1 MVSRNKFINI
11 MLVFCLFIV
20 SLFLCKDNIYVL
32 FLIDMFLLFLI
43 VYKAQFSLIT
53 IWAIVPNYTLMCVFY
68 YYVTDIAYGKLAFI
82 HNLQYNK
89 MCELLI
95 LYNCVL
101 VLFTYFSS
109 FLDYEKGIYEKDI
122 KIDNISANICALLAV
137 VMAYIAFPSFNFTF
151 DNTNRFNAL
160 LPGHFWN
167 HFSVILLIFSVG
179 NLKKS
184 RLVRICYCVVIMW
197 FLLHSER
204 VDILGLILFLLIR
217 YCSKKKYQFSLKTMS
232 IVSCV
237 CIAIFLLFIY
247 IGNIRAGEQFVVST
261 SGFMQSFFTQSTAS
275 DLGHVFNGTL
285 EYVDQKG
292 LLYGKTYITYL
303 QGIIP
308 ILEQPLRAGHI
319 IESYYHTAGGE
330 LILTEPYLNFGFLG
344 IVIII
349 PIYLCIVL
357 KIIRKNSRYN
367 RIVFYFLTVAAVRYL
382 WYGLTYI
389 ETGIIYLIPLTYFGV
404 TFWKKCKYK
413 K

>member
-11 MLVFCLFIV
+11 MLGFCFFIV
-20 SLFLCKDNIYVL
+20 SIFLCKDNVYVL
-32 FLIDMFLLFLI
+32 FLVDMFLLFLI

-89 MCELLI
+89 FCELLI

-109 FLDYEKGIYEKDI
+109 FLDYEKEIYEKDV

-137 VMAYIAFPSFNFTF
+137 VMAYISFPSFNFAF
-151 DNTNRFNAL
+151 DNNNRFNAL

-308 ILEQPLRAGHI
+308 MLEQPLRAGHI

-330 LILTEPYLNFGFLG
+330 FILTEPYLNFGFLG

-349 PIYLCIVL
+349 PIYVCMVL
-357 KIIRKNSRYN
+357 KIIRKNSMYN
-367 RIVFYFLTVAAVRYL
+367 RIVFYFLTVAAIRYL

-404 TFWKKCKYK
+404 IFLEKGKYK

>member
-11 MLVFCLFIV
+11 ILVFCLFIV

-109 FLDYEKGIYEKDI
+109 FLDYEKGIYEKDV

-330 LILTEPYLNFGFLG
+330 FILTEPYMNFSFLG

-349 PIYLCIVL
+349 PIYVCMVL
-357 KIIRKNSRYN
+357 KIIRKNSMYN
-367 RIVFYFLTVAAVRYL
+367 RIVFYFLTVAAIRYL

-404 TFWKKCKYK
+404 TFLEKCIYK

>member
-1 MVSRNKFINI
+1 

-109 FLDYEKGIYEKDI
+109 FLDYEKGIYEKDV

-330 LILTEPYLNFGFLG
+330 FILTEPYMNFSFLG

-349 PIYLCIVL
+349 PIYVCMVL
-357 KIIRKNSRYN
+357 KIIRKNSMYN
-367 RIVFYFLTVAAVRYL
+367 RIVFYFLTVAAIRYL

-404 TFWKKCKYK
+404 TFLEKCIYK

>member
-109 FLDYEKGIYEKDI
+109 FLDYEKGIYEKDV

-330 LILTEPYLNFGFLG
+330 FILTEPYMNFSFLG

-349 PIYLCIVL
+349 PIYVCMVL
-357 KIIRKNSRYN
+357 KIIRKNSMYN
-367 RIVFYFLTVAAVRYL
+367 RIVFYFLTVAAIRYL

-404 TFWKKCKYK
+404 TFLEKCIYK

>member
-11 MLVFCLFIV
+11 MLGFCLFIV
-20 SLFLCKDNIYVL
+20 SIFLCKDNVYVL
-32 FLIDMFLLFLI
+32 FLVDMFLLFLI

-82 HNLQYNK
+82 HKLQYNK
-89 MCELLI
+89 FCELLI

-109 FLDYEKGIYEKDI
+109 FLDYEKEIYEKDV

-137 VMAYIAFPSFNFTF
+137 VMAYISFPSFNFIF
-151 DNTNRFNAL
+151 DNSNRFNAL

-179 NLKKS
+179 NFKKS

-308 ILEQPLRAGHI
+308 MLEQPLRAGHI

-330 LILTEPYLNFGFLG
+330 FILTEPYLNFGFLG

-349 PIYLCIVL
+349 PIYVCMVL
-357 KIIRKNSRYN
+357 KIIRKNSMYN
-367 RIVFYFLTVAAVRYL
+367 RIVFYFLTVAAIRYL

-404 TFWKKCKYK
+404 IFLEKGKYK

>member
-11 MLVFCLFIV
+11 MLGFCFFIV
-20 SLFLCKDNIYVL
+20 SIFLCKDYVYVL
-32 FLIDMFLLFLI
+32 FLVDMFLLFLI

-82 HNLQYNK
+82 NKLQYDK

-109 FLDYEKGIYEKDI
+109 FLDYEKGIYEKDV

-330 LILTEPYLNFGFLG
+330 FILTEPYMNFSFLG

-349 PIYLCIVL
+349 PIYVFIVL
-357 KIIRKNSRYN
+357 KIIRKNSMYN
-367 RIVFYFLTVAAVRYL
+367 RIVFYFLTVAAIRYL

-404 TFWKKCKYK
+404 TFLEKCIYK

>member
-11 MLVFCLFIV
+11 MLGFCFFIV
-20 SLFLCKDNIYVL
+20 SIFLCKDNVYVL
-32 FLIDMFLLFLI
+32 FLVDMFLLFLI

-89 MCELLI
+89 FCELLI

-109 FLDYEKGIYEKDI
+109 FLDYEKKIYEKDV
-122 KIDNISANICALLAV
+122 KIDNISANICAFLAV
-137 VMAYIAFPSFNFTF
+137 VMAYISFPSFNFTF
-151 DNTNRFNAL
+151 DNNNRFNAL

-330 LILTEPYLNFGFLG
+330 FILTEPYLNFGFLG

-349 PIYLCIVL
+349 PIYVCMVL
-357 KIIRKNSRYN
+357 KIIRKNSMYN
-367 RIVFYFLTVAAVRYL
+367 RIVFYFLTVAAIRYL

-404 TFWKKCKYK
+404 IFLEKGKYK

>member
-11 MLVFCLFIV
+11 MLGFCFFIV
-20 SLFLCKDNIYVL
+20 SIFLCKDYVYVL
-32 FLIDMFLLFLI
+32 FLVDMFLLFLI

-82 HNLQYNK
+82 NKLQYDK

-109 FLDYEKGIYEKDI
+109 FLDYEKGIYEKDV

-330 LILTEPYLNFGFLG
+330 FILTEPYMNFSFLG

-349 PIYLCIVL
+349 PIYVFIVL
-357 KIIRKNSRYN
+357 
-367 RIVFYFLTVAAVRYL
+367 
-382 WYGLTYI
+382 
-389 ETGIIYLIPLTYFGV
+389 
-404 TFWKKCKYK
+404 
-413 K
+413 

>member
-109 FLDYEKGIYEKDI
+109 FLDYEKGIYEKDV

-137 VMAYIAFPSFNFTF
+137 VMAYIAFPSFSFTF
-151 DNTNRFNAL
+151 DNGNRFNAL

-167 HFSVILLIFSVG
+167 QFSVILLIFSVG
-179 NLKKS
+179 NFKKS
-184 RLVRICYCVVIMW
+184 RLVRICYCIVIMW

-217 YCSKKKYQFSLKTMS
+217 YCSQKKYQFSLKTMS

-247 IGNIRAGEQFVVST
+247 IGNVRAGEQFAVST
-261 SGFMQSFFTQSTAS
+261 SGFIQSFLTQSTAS

-292 LLYGKTYITYL
+292 LLYGETYITYL

-308 ILEQPLRAGHI
+308 MLEQPLRAGHI

>member
-11 MLVFCLFIV
+11 MLGFCFFIV
-20 SLFLCKDNIYVL
+20 SIFLCKDNVYVL

-82 HNLQYNK
+82 NKLQYNK

-109 FLDYEKGIYEKDI
+109 FLDYEKGIYEKDV

-137 VMAYIAFPSFNFTF
+137 VMAYIAFPSFNFIF

-308 ILEQPLRAGHI
+308 TLEQPLRAGHI

-330 LILTEPYLNFGFLG
+330 FILTEPYMNFSFLG

-349 PIYLCIVL
+349 PIYVCIVL
-357 KIIRKNSRYN
+357 KIIRKNSMYN
-367 RIVFYFLTVAAVRYL
+367 RIVFYFLTVAAIRYL

-404 TFWKKCKYK
+404 TFLEKCIYK

>member
-292 LLYGKTYITYL
+292 LLYGETYITYL

-308 ILEQPLRAGHI
+308 MLEQPLRAGHI

-349 PIYLCIVL
+349 PIYVCMVL
-357 KIIRKNSRYN
+357 KIIRKNSMYN
-367 RIVFYFLTVAAVRYL
+367 RIVFYFLTVAAIRYL

-404 TFWKKCKYK
+404 TFLEKCIYK